1 MINTELLNSLR
12 LKIEG
17 LQSSAHYEIFKVIKK
32 NNIPF
37 NENTN
42 GIFINMSNMDE
53 QCINELENHIKWLEE
68 QKKFLQKDENMKK
81 EYREN
86 FFNSL

>member
-1 MINTELLNSLR
+1 MIDSEILNSLR
-12 LKIEG
+12 LKIEA
-17 LQSSAHYEIFKVIKK
+17 LQSSSHYEIFKLIKK
-32 NNIPF
+32 NNVPY
-37 NENTN
+37 NENSN

-53 QCINELENHIKWLEE
+53 TCITELQNHLKWLEE

-86 FFNSL
+86 FFNSV

>member
-1 MINTELLNSLR
+1 MINTEILNSLR
-12 LKIEG
+12 LKIES
-17 LQSSAHYEIFKVIKK
+17 LQSSAHYEIFKLIKK

-37 NENTN
+37 NENSN

-53 QCINELENHIKWLEE
+53 TCITELQNHLKWLEE
-68 QKKFLQKDENMKK
+68 QKNFLQKDENMKK

-86 FFNSL
+86 FFNSV